1 MSTCCVCLKDFEGED
16 APILMMDPSGTPLVL
31 CPACAE
37 LVDAIAGTP
46 DSPERRE
53 AVSRLADL
61 EVENPIVAVELSR
74 LVNYE
79 DAPLNTDE
87 GWEDENDLADAET
100 PAPTVKGGGSSLYL
114 YLGLGCLGVALLLY
128 ILLKLLG

>member
-1 MSTCCVCLKDFEGED
+1 MSTCCVCLANFEGEE

-31 CPACAE
+31 CPECAE

-53 AVSRLADL
+53 ALARLAEID
-61 EVENPIVAVELSR
+61 VEDSLVAVELSK

-79 DAPLNTDE
+79 DAPLDTDE
-87 GWEDENDLADAET
+87 GWENEEELVSAEA
-100 PAPTVKGGGSSLYL
+100 PAPTAHGGSALDL
-114 YLGLGCLGVALLLY
+114 DLGLGCLGVALLL
-128 ILLKLLG
+128 